1 MTEVKRLDDKLLL
14 VDIHLLESKGV
25 SHFRQSRHCA
35 AQRGKAHTRPCLC
48 VAVHFALRSMAK
60 SKAALTAGRTAA
72 NAIYVPPA
80 TQAAIDNQSG
90 ILHAHEKDYKT
101 AYSYFFESFEQQ
113 HALGEAK
120 ALLALKYM
128 ALCKVMAG
136 SPEDVAP
143 LLAAKAGLA
152 YQGADLDAMKAVAT
166 ASAER
171 SLAGLQAALEGYA
184 PQLQADPIVASHL
197 EALYDSLLERNLGRL
212 IEPFSV
218 VETAHVAQ
226 LIGLPLTL
234 VERKLGQMIL
244 DKQFE
249 GMLDQGAGCLR
260 VFDKGPKESLYN
272 SALDTVSNLTR
283 VVDVLSASHKAK
295 LAAA

>member
-1 MTEVKRLDDKLLL
+1 MRSPQLAVCLLRCISSLLSAPALLL
-14 VDIHLLESKGV
+14 AQLLV
-25 SHFRQSRHCA
+25 R
-35 AQRGKAHTRPCLC
+35 
-48 VAVHFALRSMAK
+48 AVHYALRNMAK

-80 TQAAIDNQSG
+80 TQAAIDTQSG

-101 AYSYFFESFEQQ
+101 AFSYFFEAFEQQ
-113 HALGEAK
+113 HALGERRT

-128 ALCKVMAG
+128 LLCKVMAG

-143 LLAAKAGLA
+143 VLAAKAGLA
-152 YQGADLDAMKAVAT
+152 YQGPDLDAMKAVAT

-171 SLAGLQAALEGYA
+171 SLAGLQAALEGYG
-184 PQLQADPIVASHL
+184 PQLKADAIVASHL
-197 EALYDSLLERNLGRL
+197 EALYDTLLERNLGRI
-212 IEPFSV
+212 IEPFSR

-226 LIGLPLTL
+226 LIGLPLAL

-249 GMLDQGAGCLR
+249 GTLDQGAGCL
-260 VFDKGPKESLYN
+260 VVYDKGAQEKLY
-272 SALDTVSNLTR
+272 SCSLDTVRNLTK
-283 VVDVLSASHKAK
+283 VVDALATSNKAK